1 MRVPRVRF
9 TVRRLMLAIAV
20 LAGGLAVGAV
30 LSQTPEDAGAAEAR
44 RDIAAGKLRLKT
56 YGLTAPWFGNYTNLM
71 KSRLGVETV
80 SVAGC
85 VVDDG
90 LIRNVAGY
98 NARMENEVAR
108 RFGVGAHDKIVAEA
122 QTILIPPPAPA
133 PAPALP

>member
-1 MRVPRVRF
+1 
-9 TVRRLMLAIAV
+9 MLAMAA
-20 LAGGLAVGAV
+20 LAGGLAVGAM
-30 LSQTPEDAGAAEAR
+30 LIQSPEGAGAAEAR

-98 NARMENEVAR
+98 NARMDEEIAR
-108 RFGVGAHDKIVAEA
+108 RFGAGAHDEIVAQA
-122 QTILIPPPAPA
+122 QTILIPPPPA
-133 PAPALP
+133 VPAPALP